1 MDKITT
7 TSVSNGF
14 LKVNEFILSDTPQTQ
29 IVFQPELHQGGV
41 RGKIIR
47 FKKSKN
53 GERIN
58 PASVDFKTLKENE
71 GIAIELGTE
80 SITNLLA
87 AISQLNTILESQGI
101 RNGIHRYHVSTFPD
115 INDENKMILIQKI
128 LNADYGEDVWNQLN
142 NFSPDLATRLAY
154 SKLHDDRASALRV
167 FEEMLNNDNLSEKNW
182 QNFFEKNTWIFGY
195 GLRYQILR
203 VIQSQPDY
211 GGWLVN
217 RTGGQRGDFLASTEA
232 EKKFTCLVEIKKP
245 DSPLLYPIKYR
256 NGAWRIS
263 DELAGAISQIQGYCA
278 QWEISGSRTDQN
290 RDYLEGIYTI
300 SPKGIIII
308 GRTADLDDYSKL
320 NSFERFRRE
329 LHSPEI
335 ITFDELY
342 ERAKYIVGETG
353 SLENTEIT
361 EFNDNELPF

>member
-101 RNGIHRYHVSTFPD
+101 RNGIHRY
-115 INDENKMILIQKI
+115 
-128 LNADYGEDVWNQLN
+128 
-142 NFSPDLATRLAY
+142 
-154 SKLHDDRASALRV
+154 
-167 FEEMLNNDNLSEKNW
+167 
-182 QNFFEKNTWIFGY
+182 
-195 GLRYQILR
+195 
-203 VIQSQPDY
+203 
-211 GGWLVN
+211 
-217 RTGGQRGDFLASTEA
+217 QR
-232 EKKFTCLVEIKKP
+232 
-245 DSPLLYPIKYR
+245 
-256 NGAWRIS
+256 
-263 DELAGAISQIQGYCA
+263 
-278 QWEISGSRTDQN
+278 
-290 RDYLEGIYTI
+290 
-300 SPKGIIII
+300 
-308 GRTADLDDYSKL
+308 
-320 NSFERFRRE
+320 
-329 LHSPEI
+329 
-335 ITFDELY
+335 
-342 ERAKYIVGETG
+342 
-353 SLENTEIT
+353 
-361 EFNDNELPF
+361 